1 MSADDI
7 RELEDIFQ
15 STLPARGSDEK
26 WKEEQEPVGEFQSTL
41 PARGSDLAA
50 FLETIREIIFQSTL
64 PARGSDQ

>member
-1 MSADDI
+1 MM
-7 RELEDIFQ
+7 
-15 STLPARGSDEK
+15 RGEN
-26 WKEEQEPVGEFQSTL
+26 VFQSTL